1 MCHLFVQM
9 PLLETETKTE
19 HETAKTEKAEKDQPL
34 GREFHW

>member
-1 MCHLFVQM
+1 M

-19 HETAKTEKAEKDQPL
+19 HETAKTAKTEKAEKDQPL